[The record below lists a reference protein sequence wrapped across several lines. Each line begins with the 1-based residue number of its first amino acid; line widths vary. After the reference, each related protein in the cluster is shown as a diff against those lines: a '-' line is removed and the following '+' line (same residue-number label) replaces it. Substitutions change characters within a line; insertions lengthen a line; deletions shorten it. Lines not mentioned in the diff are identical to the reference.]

1 MTFPQGDAS
10 KACIVSVT
18 TPGKISLDSTC
29 ERVSLLH
36 DSLLFPSESYI
47 EPIRP
52 NPVYNGHASFTFDVP
67 QDDIVKLD
75 VIDMLGNSVSKV
87 LEETRKRGTYKIDW
101 DASKLTSGMY
111 YIKLQTSGQIKT
123 RQMVVVK

>member
-29 ERVSLLH
+29 ERVYILH
-36 DSLLFPSESYI
+36 DTLLFPSASYI
-47 EPIRP
+47 EPIHP
-52 NPVYNGHASFTFDVP
+52 NPVTTGHVSFSFDVP
-67 QDDIVKLD
+67 QEDVVKLE
-75 VIDMLGNSVSKV
+75 VIDMLGNTVSTV
-87 LEETRKRGTYKIDW
+87 LEEPKKKGTYTVDFK
-101 DASKLTSGMY
+101 TSELPSGV
-111 YIKLQTSGQIKT
+111 YIVRLQTAGQVKT